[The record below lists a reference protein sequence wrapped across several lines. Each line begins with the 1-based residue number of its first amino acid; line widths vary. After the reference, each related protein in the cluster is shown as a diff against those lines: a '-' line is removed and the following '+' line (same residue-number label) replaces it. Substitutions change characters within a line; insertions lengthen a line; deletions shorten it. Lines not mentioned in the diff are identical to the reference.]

1 MNSSVLCILILS
13 AGLEVFGDA
22 IIRSGLRSTNYL
34 IIAAGFILL
43 GCYGIMVNMIRWDFS
58 KLLGV
63 YIAVF
68 ALISILTGYFWFRE
82 TIPPSTW
89 AGLGLILAGGA
100 VIQFRLAG

>member
-1 MNSSVLCILILS
+1 
-13 AGLEVFGDA
+13 VFGDA